1 MAIDITTETVITP
14 IKATGFCPERR
25 AGARPNIAT
34 VYRWMI
40 DGVRGIRLESIMVGG
55 TRCTSV
61 QALQRFFD
69 ALTAA
74 ADAQYS
80 AAIIPPPV
88 TKSRQAAID
97 AAKRR
102 LAGASV

>member
-1 MAIDITTETVITP
+1 
-14 IKATGFCPERR
+14 
-25 AGARPNIAT
+25 
-34 VYRWMI
+34 MI

-74 ADAQYS
+74 ADAQ
-80 AAIIPPPV
+80 
-88 TKSRQAAID
+88 KF
-97 AAKRR
+97 RR
-102 LAGASV
+102 DHPAPAYEITSSSY